1 LQGHSYQPFYQTIP
15 TPLRRVDAVI
25 FIEHVA
31 RELDIACILKHL
43 LWEKYRHTVAV
54 YPLFGS
60 AGRIERRVEPRVVV
74 LPYCYSAV
82 DHGIRD
88 ILPGWTE
95 RMIFNLAFEQIYS
108 KANLRLKAPRDKFA
122 REKVYHHAWGEFY
135 SDFLRNSGVPQERVF
150 VNGNPTYALY
160 SPPYSAYYPSRT
172 QLSQKYGLDLNK
184 QWIFVPE
191 NYGAAFFSEGK
202 INLYARFGYQKNE
215 AVHYKQYAHKS
226 LQEVILWCQRLAMEP
241 NIELIVRPRPATPQK
256 EFLTFCR
263 EVLGQTLPRFHVIKH
278 GSVREWIL
286 ASDVVASSYSTSL
299 IEAAIA
305 KKELFMFL
313 PFEIPDFLEAEWYS
327 LVEKITSLEE
337 FLSKIKSPHRTGS
350 SWLHLR
356 DWAVK
361 RMMGVPDPIAGLVD
375 ILHALIEKSTPY
387 SGPCPAESDGQR
399 SMTSPISSSL
409 VTLAQLGYLSVLDKF
424 RSILSSDTK
433 DEGHELDRLSRL
445 QVYRNTSKWSRVLH

>member
-1 LQGHSYQPFYQTIP
+1 MK
-15 TPLRRVDAVI
+15 RVDAVI
-25 FIEHVA
+25 LIEHVA

-43 LWEKYRHTVAV
+43 LWKKYRHTVDV

-60 AGRIERRVEPRVVV
+60 AGRVARRVEPRVVV

-88 ILPGWTE
+88 ILPDWQE

-108 KANLRLKAPRDKFA
+108 KANLRLKAPRDEFA
-122 REKVYHHAWGEFY
+122 RTKVCHHAWGEFY
-135 SDFLRNSGVPQERVF
+135 SDFLRSNGVPEERIF

-160 SPPYSAYYPSRT
+160 SPPYSVFYPSRSI
-172 QLSQKYGLDLNK
+172 LSQKYGLDLKK

-202 INLYARFGYQKNE
+202 INLYAKYGYQKNE
-215 AVHYKQYAHKS
+215 AVHYKQFAHKS

-241 NIELIVRPRPATPQK
+241 NIELIMRPRPATPQ
-256 EFLTFCR
+256 EQFLTFCR
-263 EVLGQTLPRFHVIKH
+263 EVLGQPLPRFHVIKH

-286 ASDVVASSYSTSL
+286 ASDVVVSSYSTSL

-313 PFEIPDFLEAEWYS
+313 PFELPDFLDAEWYS
-327 LVEKITSLEE
+327 LVEKITSLEG
-337 FLSKIKSPHRTGS
+337 FLSKVKSPLRTGC

-375 ILHALIEKSTPY
+375 ILHGLIAQSTSH

-399 SMTSPISSSL
+399 STTSHLSSPL
-409 VTLAQLGYLSVLDKF
+409 VTLAQHGFLSVMDKF
-424 RSILSSDTK
+424 RSILGSDTK
-433 DEGHELDRLSRL
+433 DEGHELDRFSRL
-445 QVYRNTSKWSRVLH
+445 QVYRNTSKWSRVLR